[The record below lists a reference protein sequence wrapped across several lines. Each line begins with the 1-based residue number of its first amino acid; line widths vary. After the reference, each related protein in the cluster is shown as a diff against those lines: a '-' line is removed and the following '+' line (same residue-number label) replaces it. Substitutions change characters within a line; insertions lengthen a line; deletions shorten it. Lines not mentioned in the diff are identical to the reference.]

1 MTYSYVLLLQ
11 LTVRRK
17 TVNRKPQILSLP
29 SDVSDVMG
37 LILMPIFYHSQHSSR
52 EAFDYRPSPF
62 NKKLTRFYIENK
74 LDYRVERAN
83 FVLVW
88 KRRYPNQLSI
98 DFETILFCV
107 RTTKSN
113 FTFQLFTILALTSF
127 SGRRMT

>member
-1 MTYSYVLLLQ
+1 MKLRPTSFRQKNLKVEIVILNCENAAENQ
-11 LTVRRK
+11 WNK
-17 TVNRKPQILSLP
+17 NR
-29 SDVSDVMG
+29 
-37 LILMPIFYHSQHSSR
+37 IFRTSQHSSR

-98 DFETILFCV
+98 DFERILFCV